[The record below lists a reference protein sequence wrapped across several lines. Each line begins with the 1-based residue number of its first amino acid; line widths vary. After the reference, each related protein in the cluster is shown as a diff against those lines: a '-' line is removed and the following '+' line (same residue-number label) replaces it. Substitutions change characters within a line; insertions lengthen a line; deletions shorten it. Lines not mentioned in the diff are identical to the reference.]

1 MTANGSILSRRNVLV
16 GLAGSA
22 AAGAVATTNAGQQE
36 VAAFKQLLWS
46 NKPGRHNV
54 RLATA
59 TVDDWSL
66 QVGTKF
72 QASSGHTLRLDDVQ
86 QFDHQNTRPKGLR
99 DRAFAA
105 GFSIISGVGTLPN
118 QVLLQVSHPEGGTF
132 EMFMTAGSPDKP
144 QRRIA
149 VFG

>member
-1 MTANGSILSRRNVLV
+1 MTANASILSRRNVLV
-16 GLAGSA
+16 GLAGGA
-22 AAGAVATTNAGQQE
+22 AVGAVATTNAGQRE
-36 VAAFKQLLWS
+36 VQAFKQLLFQ
-46 NKPGRHNV
+46 NKPGKHNV
-54 RLATA
+54 RLDTG

-72 QASSGHTLRLDDVQ
+72 QSSSGHTLRLDDVQ

-105 GFSIISGVGTLPN
+105 GFSIVSGVGALPT
-118 QVLLQVSHPEGGTF
+118 QVLLRVTHPEGGTF
-132 EMFMTAGSPDKP
+132 DMFMTAGSPDKP

>member
-72 QASSGHTLRLDDVQ
+72 QASSGHTLRLDDVE

>member
-1 MTANGSILSRRNVLV
+1 MIANGSILSRRNLLV
-16 GLAGSA
+16 GLAGGA
-22 AAGAVATTNAGQQE
+22 AVGAIATSNAGQEE
-36 VAAFKQLLWS
+36 VQAFKNLLWK
-46 NKPGRHNV
+46 NKPGKRYV
-54 RLATA
+54 RLDTA

-72 QASSGHTLRLDDVQ
+72 RASSGHTLRLDDVQ

-105 GFSIISGVGTLPN
+105 GFSIISGVGALPS
-118 QVLLQVSHPEGGTF
+118 QVLLQVSHAEGGTF
-132 EMFMTAGSPDKP
+132 DMFMTAGSPDKP